1 MKGASKAHNMH
12 HYIIYIKSENKIKSY
27 DFFMEKTYVA
37 KVKNM
42 QKNTH
47 QFQVVG

>member
-27 DFFMEKTYVA
+27 DFFMNKAHVA
-37 KVKNM
+37 KVKNI
-42 QKNTH
+42 QENTH
-47 QFQVVG
+47 QLQAVG